1 MAKRRAS
8 TFEDAL
14 KAVTSTT
21 SNVKKQTSNTAN
33 RAELVVEAPTDN
45 APEPKT
51 RRKWDENKCSLYLPH
66 PAVYKALLDLQ
77 HAESNVRRKK
87 LNDYFLEGIDRVFA
101 DRGLPSIE
109 ELIKKA
115 GE

>member
-1 MAKRRAS
+1 MAKRPAS
-8 TFEDAL
+8 TFENAL

-21 SNVKKQTSNTAN
+21 SNAKKQTGATN
-33 RAELVVEAPTDN
+33 RAELAVEASAENT
-45 APEPKT
+45 PETKA